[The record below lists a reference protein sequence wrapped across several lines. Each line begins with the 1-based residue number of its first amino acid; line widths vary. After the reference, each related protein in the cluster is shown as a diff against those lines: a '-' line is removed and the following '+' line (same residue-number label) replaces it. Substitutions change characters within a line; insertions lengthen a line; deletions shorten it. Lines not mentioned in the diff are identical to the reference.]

1 MSKDPKERFKPF
13 VDQGFITERQRLN
26 LNPAYLDY
34 LTQKNKK
41 RNHKPRRVSD
51 AEWAKV
57 KAKIKEKRR
66 VKLVAGKNPTGQK
79 KKKPEPKKKTAV
91 PSAGPPGPRRSS
103 RIKGKKGGK
112 KST

>member
-1 MSKDPKERFKPF
+1 MWPSALDISLCPKIQKNDSSHLSSR
-13 VDQGFITERQRLN
+13 GFITERQRLN

-57 KAKIKEKRR
+57 KAKIKE
-66 VKLVAGKNPTGQK
+66 N
-79 KKKPEPKKKTAV
+79 
-91 PSAGPPGPRRSS
+91 S
-103 RIKGKKGGK
+103 
-112 KST
+112 

>member
-13 VDQGFITERQRLN
+13 VKQGFITERQRLN

-57 KAKIKEKRR
+57 KAKIKEKHR
-66 VKLVAGKNPTGQK
+66 VKQVDGHEEEAGAEEDDRCPVCG
-79 KKKPEPKKKTAV
+79 AAW
-91 PSAGPPGPRRSS
+91 S
-103 RIKGKKGGK
+103 
-112 KST
+112 

>member
-13 VDQGFITERQRLN
+13 VKQGFITERQRLN

-57 KAKIKEKRR
+57 KAKIKEKHRP
-66 VKLVAGKNPTGQK
+66 KQVAGKNTTATTK
-79 KKKPEPKKKTAV
+79 KTTTTTKKTTAV

-103 RIKGKKGGK
+103 RIKGKKGK
-112 KST
+112 K

>member
-57 KAKIKEKRR
+57 KAKIKEKHR
-66 VKLVAGKNPTGQK
+66 VKQVDGKNKTGT
-79 KKKPEPKKKTAV
+79 KKKPEPKKTTAV

-112 KST
+112 KS